1 MGIPTL
7 QGLQTALSGLLAGQ
21 EALDVVGQNIANA
34 QTPGYTRQ
42 QAVLVTNPPITIPA
56 LSPNNGRGAVL
67 GTGVGL
73 ETIQRVHD
81 VYVEEAL
88 RGATT
93 QLGQATAE
101 SGVLAA
107 VQRGLDEPSASG
119 LAAALSSFWS
129 AWNSLAS
136 APTSLAAR
144 EAVIAAGREVVTALH
159 GLAASLREA
168 EGEAKGRLAAL
179 LGEGGTVAE
188 IAGQVASLNGEIK
201 LAVQAGQEPNEL
213 IDKRE
218 ALLSQLAK
226 LGAVTVREGADQVV
240 NVGFGGAEKPLVQEG
255 KVNWPQTVGAAAGG
269 EVGALIAFTEPGGR
283 LAQLQGRLNQ
293 VAEALARTVNEHQP
307 EKPFFSFT
315 SGEAAASIAVV
326 ASPESIQTGPAG
338 APGNTEYARAIAAL
352 RGGEA
357 ETLYI
362 AYAAGIGREAAA
374 AKSAL
379 ERAEAVQSALA
390 KEQQTI
396 SGVSIDEEMTNMLAL
411 QRGYEASARVLTAMD
426 QVLETLI
433 EHTGVVG
440 L

>member
-56 LSPNNGRGAVL
+56 LSPNNGRGAIL
-67 GTGVGL
+67 GTGVGV
-73 ETIQRVHD
+73 ETIQRIHD
-81 VYVEEAL
+81 IYVEEAL

-93 QLGQATAE
+93 AVGYASAE
-101 SGVLAA
+101 AQILEA
-107 VQRGLDEPSASG
+107 VQRGLNEPSSAG
-119 LAAALSSFWS
+119 LATALSNFWS
-129 AWNSLAS
+129 AWNNLAS

-144 EAVIAAGREVVTALH
+144 EAVIAAAKEVTTILH
-159 GLAASLREA
+159 GLATNLQEA
-168 EGEAKGRLAAL
+168 QANAKAALAAIV
-179 LGEGGTVAE
+179 GEKGSVET
-188 IAGQVASLNGEIK
+188 IAKQVASLNGEIK
-201 LAVQAGQEPNEL
+201 LAVEAGQQPNEL

-218 ALLSQLAK
+218 ALLAQLAK
-226 LGAVTVREGADQVV
+226 LGTVVVRERPEGAI
-240 NVGFGGAEKPLVQEG
+240 NVSFAGAEKPIVEEAT
-255 KVNWPQTVGAAAGG
+255 VNWPQTLGSAPGG
-269 EVGALIAFTEPGGR
+269 EVGALLAFTAPGGR
-283 LAQLQGRLNQ
+283 IAQLESRLNQ
-293 VAEALARTVNEHQP
+293 VAETLAKTVNANQP

-315 SGEAAASIAVV
+315 AGAAAATISV
-326 ASPESIQTGPAG
+326 AATAETIQTGPAG
-338 APGNTEYARAIAAL
+338 QAGNTEYARAIAGL

-362 AYAAGIGREAAA
+362 AYVAGIGKETEAAQ
-374 AKSAL
+374 SAL
-379 ERAEAVQSALA
+379 ARAEAVQGSLA
-390 KEQQTI
+390 KEEQTI
-396 SGVSIDEEMTNMLAL
+396 SGVSIDEEMTNMISL

-426 QVLETLI
+426 QMLETLI